1 MTGSQLRA
9 DATGAWSAEE
19 LAVMTPR
26 QRRTAIALFDIRQ
39 RHLTEYEVEG

>member
-9 DATGAWSAEE
+9 DATGSWSAEE
-19 LAVMTPR
+19 LEAMIPR

-39 RHLTEYEVEG
+39 RHLTQYEVEG